1 MVNPF
6 DLSLYLV
13 TDRPLSGGR
22 DMAWIVREAAAGG
35 VTMVQLREKECSTA
49 EFIQLAREL
58 KAALAPLGIPLIIND
73 RVDVALAVD
82 ADGVHIGQSD
92 MPYDV
97 ARRLLGPDKIIGLSV
112 ETMEEVIAANAL
124 DVDYI
129 GISPVYATPTKTD
142 TLAPFGLE
150 GIEEV
155 MRLSRH
161 RCVAIGG
168 MNRTTIGEVIAR
180 GVEGVAVVSAIVAA
194 PSPREA
200 AAELAAIISDNRHEH
215 SESSEYSEN
224 SEVSEN
230 NCQLSTVN
238 SQLRRVLTIAG
249 SDSGGG
255 AGIQADIKS
264 ISANGCFA
272 TSAITAITAQNT
284 LGVNAVEGLSID
296 ILEGQIEAV
305 LSDIGTDS
313 VKIGMLHSAEVVRSV
328 ARLLRK
334 YGVKDVVLDPVMVS
348 TSGHK
353 LIEDSAIA
361 VLKSDLMPLAR
372 VITPNIPEAEILL
385 GEPIE
390 KQGDLPAAARRLA
403 QQYDVSVLLK
413 AGHLVDDELIDIF
426 YNNETGEVI
435 ELSAR
440 RVDTP
445 NTHGTG
451 CTLSSAFAAQLAK
464 GLPLNE
470 AARAAKEYINQA
482 ITHGAA
488 YTIGNGHGPVH
499 HFYNLTVEQKH

>member
-1 MVNPF
+1 MVKPF

-92 MPYDV
+92 MPYAT
-97 ARRLLGPDKIIGLSV
+97 ARKLLGSDKIIGLSV
-112 ETMEEVIAANAL
+112 ETMDEVIAANAL

-142 TLAPFGLE
+142 TLTPFGLD
-150 GIEEV
+150 GVDEV
-155 MRLSRH
+155 MRCSRH

-168 MNRTTIGEVIAR
+168 MNRDTVGEVIAH

-200 AAELAAIISDNRHEH
+200 AAELAGIISTKRPDVARENH
-215 SESSEYSEN
+215 N
-224 SEVSEN
+224 SEFKIQN
-230 NCQLSTVN
+230 YP
-238 SQLRRVLTIAG
+238 RVLTIAG

-334 YGVKDVVLDPVMVS
+334 YGIKDVVLDPVMVS

-390 KQGDLPAAARRLA
+390 KQGDLPGAARRLA

-464 GLPLNE
+464 GLPLTE
-470 AARAAKEYINQA
+470 AARAAKAYINNA
-482 ITHGAA
+482 IIHGAA
-488 YTIGNGHGPVH
+488 YKIGNGHGPVY
-499 HFYNLTVEQKH
+499 HFYK

>member
-1 MVNPF
+1 MVKPF

-92 MPYDV
+92 MPYAT
-97 ARRLLGPDKIIGLSV
+97 ARKLLGRDKIIGLSV
-112 ETMEEVIAANAL
+112 ETMDEAVAANAL

-142 TLAPFGLE
+142 TLIPFGLD
-150 GIEEV
+150 GVDEV
-155 MRLSRH
+155 MRCSRH

-168 MNRTTIGEVIAR
+168 MNRDTVGEVIAH

-200 AAELAAIISDNRHEH
+200 AAELAGIISTKRPDVVRENH
-215 SESSEYSEN
+215 N
-224 SEVSEN
+224 SEFKIQN
-230 NCQLSTVN
+230 YP
-238 SQLRRVLTIAG
+238 RVLTIAG

-334 YGVKDVVLDPVMVS
+334 YGIKDVVLDPVMVS

-390 KQGDLPAAARRLA
+390 KLGDLPGAARRLA
-403 QQYDVSVLLK
+403 QQYGVSVLLK

>member
-1 MVNPF
+1 MVKSF

-35 VTMVQLREKECSTA
+35 VTMVQLREKECPTA

-92 MPYDV
+92 MPYAT
-97 ARRLLGPDKIIGLSV
+97 ARKLLGSDKIIGLSV
-112 ETMEEVIAANAL
+112 ETMDEVIAANAL

-142 TLAPFGLE
+142 TLTPFGLD
-150 GIEEV
+150 GVDEV
-155 MRLSRH
+155 MRCSRH

-168 MNRTTIGEVIAR
+168 MNRDTVGEVIAH

-200 AAELAAIISDNRHEH
+200 ATELAGIIRNNRHGHSEH
-215 SESSEYSEN
+215 SE
-224 SEVSEN
+224 
-230 NCQLSTVN
+230 NCQFSTVN

-284 LGVNAVEGLSID
+284 LGVNAVEGLSIG

-334 YGVKDVVLDPVMVS
+334 YGIKDVVLDPVMVS

-403 QQYDVSVLLK
+403 QQYGVSVLLK

-464 GLPLNE
+464 GLPLTE
-470 AARAAKEYINQA
+470 AARAAKAYINNA
-482 ITHGAA
+482 IIHGAA
-488 YTIGNGHGPVH
+488 YKIGNGHGPVC
-499 HFYNLTVEQKH
+499 HFY

>member
-92 MPYDV
+92 MPYDT
-97 ARRLLGPDKIIGLSV
+97 ARKLLGSDKIIGLSV
-112 ETMEEVIAANAL
+112 ETMDEVIAANAL

-142 TLAPFGLE
+142 TLTPFGLD
-150 GIEEV
+150 GVDEV
-155 MRLSRH
+155 MRCSRH

-168 MNRTTIGEVIAR
+168 MNRDTVGEVIAH

-200 AAELAAIISDNRHEH
+200 AAELAGIISDNRHEH

-238 SQLRRVLTIAG
+238 SQLKKVLTIAG

-334 YGVKDVVLDPVMVS
+334 YGIKDVVLDPVMVS

-390 KQGDLPAAARRLA
+390 KQGDLPTAARRLA

-440 RVDTP
+440 RVDTT